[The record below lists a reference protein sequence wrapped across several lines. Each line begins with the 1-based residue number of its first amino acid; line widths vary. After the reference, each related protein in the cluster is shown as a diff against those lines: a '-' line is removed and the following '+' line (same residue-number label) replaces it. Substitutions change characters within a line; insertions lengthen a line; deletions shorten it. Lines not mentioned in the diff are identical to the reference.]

1 MKKFVCNPR
10 KGFSIVEVIIA
21 LVIITLV
28 STVVVSLVMSSNHIE
43 RNSMSVMNATN
54 VTENVI
60 ECFRFVESKEEFD
73 ALLEKLDVEYEY
85 NLNSDNLD
93 RYVIK
98 DSNYK
103 VIFVVNYVADEIE
116 INTIVDGEEIYNCI
130 YTRE

>member
-1 MKKFVCNPR
+1 MNNMRNPR

-21 LVIITLV
+21 LAIITLV
-28 STVVVSLVMSSNHIE
+28 SAVVVSLVMSSNHIE
-43 RNSMSVMNATN
+43 NNSMSVMTATN

-60 ECFRFVESKEEFD
+60 ECFRFAESKEEFD
-73 ALLEKLDVEYEY
+73 SLLEKLDVEYEY

-103 VIFVVNYVADEIE
+103 VIFVINYVADEIE

>member
-1 MKKFVCNPR
+1 MKNIRNPR

-28 STVVVSLVMSSNHIE
+28 SIVVVSLVMSSNHIE
-43 RNSMSVMNATN
+43 RNSMSVMTATN

-73 ALLEKLDVEYEY
+73 SLLEKLDVEYEY

-98 DSNYK
+98 GSNYK
-103 VIFVVNYVADEIE
+103 VIFVINYVADEIE